1 MPGGGAPGQA
11 ARVGSAEILA
21 IAALLVLLWRWTL
34 FCAEREMT
42 VWGPVLEPMRRAAH
56 PSEPQP
62 ATASS
67 TRPDALPRPVRRA
80 PRGVPADTKR
90 RESRHAAQNA
100 IGFCVCSLLSS
111 VSRLDLGSPQNPQL
125 VLSVRAVLSG

>member
-1 MPGGGAPGQA
+1 
-11 ARVGSAEILA
+11 
-21 IAALLVLLWRWTL
+21 
-34 FCAEREMT
+34 MT

-80 PRGVPADTKR
+80 PRGVPADTKQ

-100 IGFCVCSLLSS
+100 IGFCVYSLLSS